1 MDLHTGTSPR
11 GVKKLK
17 AVEKAGIVSR
27 SGVTNY
33 VRRLKLVHNLSA
45 QHPRDRFPKNSSP
58 REPPRPRREWKTHY
72 LFYSFYFLT

>member
-33 VRRLKLVHNLSA
+33 VRRLKLVHNCAASWLSRKRTA
-45 QHPRDRFPKNSSP
+45 GGDLRDLWI
-58 REPPRPRREWKTHY
+58 RRGRTRNNV
-72 LFYSFYFLT
+72 LPG